1 MKKLALIVGLLS
13 MLSATAHA
21 YTYSQPNFFGGYNYY
36 GNNGSLGYSQPNIFG
51 GYNYYWN

>member
-13 MLSATAHA
+13 MISVSAHA
-21 YTYSQPNFFGGYNYY
+21 YSYSQPNIFGGYNYY
-36 GNNGSLGYSQPNIFG
+36 DSGGSFGYSQPNIFG

>member
-13 MLSATAHA
+13 MISVSAHA
-21 YTYSQPNFFGGYNYY
+21 YTYSQPNIFGGYNYY
-36 GNNGSLGYSQPNIFG
+36 DSGGSFGYSQPNIFG

>member
-21 YTYSQPNFFGGYNYY
+21 YTYSQPNIFGGYNYY
-36 GNNGSLGYSQPNIFG
+36 DSYGSFGYSQPNIFG